1 MADNTGGDKTEKAS
15 SQKLKKAREQG
26 QVVRSKD
33 LATAVGILAS
43 LKLFVF
49 LLPDYLESF
58 RALFRLV
65 YVPLGAAGSIENALS
80 VVWSGA
86 AALLFKM
93 VLPLLG
99 VPLAIILASAVP
111 GGFAISSSNLMP
123 RFDRFSPVKNLG
135 QLGSAKH
142 WTGFAT
148 SVAKAA
154 LLATVLVYVLRSAM
168 TAWVELQRMPM
179 NDALLH
185 GAGLMF
191 DGLMALV
198 SVFLIFALID
208 VPLQSFLFARNQRM
222 SKQEVKE
229 EYKSSEGKPEVKGRI
244 RQLQQQMARRSVNKT
259 VPTAD
264 VVIVNPEHYAVA
276 LKYDSDR
283 AEAPFV
289 VAKGIDEM
297 ALYIRAVAAKN
308 KIETVALPPL
318 ARAIY
323 NTSQVQQQIPA
334 QLYQAV
340 SQVLNYVLQ
349 LNAFRAGRRQAP
361 PRFPNDVAVP
371 AHLSEVIPDM
381 NTKENA

>member
-49 LLPDYLESF
+49 LLPGYLESF

-65 YVPLGAAGSIENALS
+65 YAPLGAAGSMENAMS
-80 VVWSGA
+80 VVWGGA
-86 AALLFKM
+86 CALLVKM

-99 VPLAIILASAVP
+99 VPLAIVASSMVP
-111 GGFAISSSNLMP
+111 GGFVVSTSNLMP
-123 RFDRFSPVKNLG
+123 RFDKFSPVKNLG

-142 WTGFAT
+142 WTGVAT
-148 SVAKAA
+148 SVAKAVV
-154 LLATVLVYVLRSAM
+154 LAIVLVHVVRSALG
-168 TAWVELQRMPM
+168 AWLDLQRMPLS
-179 NDALLH
+179 DALLH

-198 SVFLIFALID
+198 AVFLLFALID
-208 VPLQSFLFARNQRM
+208 VPLQSFLFARGQRM

-229 EYKSSEGKPEVKGRI
+229 EYKSTEGKPEVKARI
-244 RQLQQQMARRSVNKT
+244 RQLQQQLARRNVNKT

-276 LKYDSDR
+276 LKYDLER

-289 VAKGIDEM
+289 VAKGVDEM
-297 ALYIRAVAAKN
+297 ALYIKSVAAKHR
-308 KIETVALPPL
+308 IETITLPPL

-361 PRFPNDVAVP
+361 PRFPNEVAVP
-371 AHLSEVIPDM
+371 AHLSEVS
-381 NTKENA
+381 TQ

>member
-15 SQKLKKAREQG
+15 AQKLKKAREQG
-26 QVVRSKD
+26 NVVRSKD
-33 LATAVGILAS
+33 LATAVGILVS
-43 LKLFVF
+43 LKMFVF
-49 LLPDYLESF
+49 LLPGYLESF
-58 RALFRLV
+58 RSLFRLV
-65 YVPLGAAGSIENALS
+65 YAPLGAAGSLENAMT

-86 AALLFKM
+86 AVLLVKM
-93 VLPLLG
+93 VLPLAA
-99 VPLAIILASAVP
+99 VPLAIVAASIVP
-111 GGFAISSSNLMP
+111 GGLVFSTNNLMP
-123 RFDRFSPVKNLG
+123 KFERFSPMKNLG
-135 QLGSAKH
+135 NLASGKH
-142 WTGFAT
+142 WTSFAT

-154 LLATVLVYVLRSAM
+154 LLAVVLVHVVRSALS
-168 TAWVELQRMPM
+168 AWVNLQRMPLP
-179 NDALLH
+179 DALLH
-185 GAGLMF
+185 GAGMMF

-198 SVFLIFALID
+198 AVFVLFALID
-208 VPLQSFLFARNQRM
+208 VPLQAFLFARSQRM

-229 EYKSSEGKPEVKGRI
+229 EYKSTEGKPEIRARI
-244 RQLQQQMARRSVNKT
+244 RQLQQQMARRNVNKT

-276 LKYDSDR
+276 LKYDANR

-297 ALYIRAVAAKN
+297 ALYIRSVAAKHQ
-308 KIETVALPPL
+308 IETIAMPPL

-334 QLYQAV
+334 ALYQAV

-371 AHLSEVIPDM
+371 AALSEVTP
-381 NTKENA
+381 T

>member
-1 MADNTGGDKTEKAS
+1 MADDAGGDKSEKAS
-15 SQKLKKAREQG
+15 AGKLRKARAEG

-43 LKLFVF
+43 LKLLVF
-49 LLPDYLESF
+49 MMPDYLESF

-65 YVPLGAAGSIENALS
+65 FVPVGDTGAIENALS
-80 VVWSGA
+80 IVFSA
-86 AALLFKM
+86 AAMLFIKM
-93 VLPLLG
+93 LLPLFVVTLS
-99 VPLAIILASAVP
+99 VVLTSLVP
-111 GGFAISSSNLMP
+111 GGWNFSTASLVPN
-123 RFDRFSPVKNLG
+123 FGRFSPVSNLG
-135 QLGSAKH
+135 QLASGKH
-142 WTGFAT
+142 WSTFGI
-148 SVAKAA
+148 SVAKAI
-154 LLATVLVYVLRSAM
+154 VLGIVLWHVVNSGAM
-168 TAWVELQRMPM
+168 SWIDLQRMPLS
-179 NDALLH
+179 DAILRGVSQL
-185 GAGLMF
+185 F
-191 DGLMALV
+191 DGLMALI

-208 VPLQSFLFARNQRM
+208 VPLQSFLFARGQRM

-229 EYKSSEGKPEVKGRI
+229 EYKSSEGKPEVKQRI
-244 RQLQQQMARRSVNKT
+244 RQIQQQLARRNVNKT

-276 LKYDSDR
+276 LKYDTNR

-297 ALYIRAVAAKN
+297 ALYIKAVAAKN
-308 KIETVALPPL
+308 KIETVTLPPL

-349 LNAFRAGRRQAP
+349 LNAFRDGRRQAP
-361 PRFPNDVAVP
+361 PLFPNEVVVP
-371 AHLSEVIPDM
+371 SQLSEVSA
-381 NTKENA
+381 T

>member
-15 SQKLKKAREQG
+15 AQKLKKAREQG
-26 QVVRSKD
+26 HVVRSKD
-33 LATAVGILAS
+33 LATAVGILVS

-58 RALFRLV
+58 RSLFRLV
-65 YVPLGAAGSIENALS
+65 YAPLGAAGSMENAMT

-86 AALLFKM
+86 AVLLVKM
-93 VLPLLG
+93 VLPLAG
-99 VPLAIILASAVP
+99 VPLAIVAASIVP
-111 GGFAISSSNLMP
+111 GGWVVSTNNLMP
-123 RFDRFSPVKNLG
+123 KFERFSPVKNLG
-135 QLGSAKH
+135 NLASGKH
-142 WTGFAT
+142 WTTFAT

-154 LLATVLVYVLRSAM
+154 LLAVVLVHVVRSALS
-168 TAWVELQRMPM
+168 AWVNLQRMPLP
-179 NDALLH
+179 DALLH
-185 GAGLMF
+185 GGGMMF
-191 DGLMALV
+191 DGLMSLV
-198 SVFLIFALID
+198 AVFVLFALID
-208 VPLQSFLFARNQRM
+208 VPLQAFLFARSQRM

-229 EYKSSEGKPEVKGRI
+229 EYKSTEGKPEIRARI
-244 RQLQQQMARRSVNKT
+244 RQLQQQMARRNVNKT

-276 LKYDSDR
+276 LKYDTKR
-283 AEAPFV
+283 AEAPYV

-297 ALYIRAVAAKN
+297 ALYIRQIAAKHE
-308 KIETVALPPL
+308 IETIALPPL

-334 QLYQAV
+334 ALYQAV

-371 AHLSEVIPDM
+371 AALSEVSP
-381 NTKENA
+381 T

>member
-1 MADNTGGDKTEKAS
+1 MADGTGGDKTEKAS
-15 SQKLKKAREQG
+15 AQKLKKAREQG

-33 LATAVGILAS
+33 LATAVGILVS

-58 RALFRLV
+58 RSLFRLV
-65 YVPLGAAGSIENALS
+65 YAPLGAAGAVENAMS

-86 AALLFKM
+86 AVLLVKM

-99 VPLAIILASAVP
+99 VPLAIVVASIVP
-111 GGFAISSSNLMP
+111 GGLVFSTNNLMP
-123 RFDRFSPVKNLG
+123 KFDRFSPVKNLG
-135 QLGSAKH
+135 QLASGKH
-142 WTGFAT
+142 WTTFAT
-148 SVAKAA
+148 SLAKAA
-154 LLATVLVYVLRSAM
+154 VLAMVLVHVVRSAVA
-168 TAWVELQRMPM
+168 AWVDLQRMPL

-185 GAGLMF
+185 GGGMMF

-198 SVFLIFALID
+198 AVFVLFALID
-208 VPLQSFLFARNQRM
+208 VPLQAFLFARGQRM

-229 EYKSSEGKPEVKGRI
+229 EYKSTEGKPEIRARI
-244 RQLQQQMARRSVNKT
+244 RQLQQQMARRNVNKT

-276 LKYDSDR
+276 LKYDIKR

-297 ALYIRAVAAKN
+297 ALYIRQVAAQHD
-308 KIETVALPPL
+308 IETIALPPL

-334 QLYQAV
+334 ALYQAV

-349 LNAFRAGRRQAP
+349 LNAFRAGRRQAA

-371 AHLSEVIPDM
+371 AALSEVSP
-381 NTKENA
+381 T